1 MKHLVLVDG
10 NSLMFRAYHAT
21 ANNGKKMLQNKKG
34 VYTNALLAF
43 IKMFEKI
50 LQETKGYILV
60 AFDTHKPTKRHQIYD
75 DYKKGRP
82 PTPLELISQI
92 PLIKQY
98 LTLIGVKHHFQDE
111 YEADDIIGT
120 LAKSASLNNIKVLIY
135 SSDQDLLQLVD
146 SQITVCLIKKGLRE
160 IKYYRPQT
168 LLEEYGLKEG
178 QMIDYKSLVGDAS
191 DNIKGVAG
199 IGPKTAQK
207 LLQTYNNLDNLIK
220 CLEQIKPALKT
231 KINNSMA
238 VLNISKQLTTIDTLV
253 PLPFTYLETQMQQA
267 SYNQLKNFYEEM
279 DFRRLAITKYVR
291 FEQEDP
297 MMPPSSAINSN
308 SYHNQNDFGYEII
321 KDDASLNNLMAR
333 ITPSQSWSCYFDF
346 DTITTNNLTSPSS
359 LLGIGFSDGI
369 NNFYLE
375 PNIALNNHLFLTYLK
390 DEHHLK
396 HIFNYHK
403 VQLFLFFQQQQIAGV
418 IFDLLSAI
426 YLLSSLEKLDFIN
439 VVAQI
444 DNLNNTNYCK
454 QLLNKVAQLEESVSL
469 KAFVI
474 AKTKENVYHQLK
486 LQNQLFLF
494 QEIELPLSNLLAN
507 LEYQTIL
514 KQAIPQK
521 MATHVK
527 KSFASKSTPR
537 QNDLF
542 ESFLFQQCYYISGT
556 RFINDLVQK
565 NTSYLFLMPHILLKT
580 LATLGNIQKI
590 KAFFQNVDLQ
600 GSNQDKLRFFGIN
613 ETSIPNNN
621 SDLMHHTSN
630 QTNHDNCD
638 ITFHLSQE
646 LNIAETESQMLVN
659 QYLHVDS
666 EIWAYVKCLLEQINQ
681 NKYLETLL
689 KRKVFFKLPFSPTT
703 KDHGLSI
710 LYFFLQENMLDV
722 HKIVILQSFR
732 YLTKNNGSLGDTK
745 VNYLNF
751 SDDPPITYSFLL
763 KYCQNNMPLVSQ
775 YYNYFL
781 DIKLHLNH
789 NLKKS

>member
-10 NSLMFRAYHAT
+10 NSLIFRAYHAT
-21 ANNGKKMLQNKKG
+21 ANNGKKILQNKKG

-50 LQETKGYILV
+50 LQKTKGYILV

-82 PTPLELISQI
+82 PIPVELIIQI

-168 LLEEYGLKEG
+168 LLEEYGLKEY
-178 QMIDYKSLVGDAS
+178 QMIDYKSLVGDVS

-207 LLQTYNNLDNLIK
+207 LLQTYDNLDNLIK
-220 CLEQIKPALKT
+220 CLEQIKPVLKT
-231 KINNSMA
+231 KINNSM
-238 VLNISKQLTTIDTLV
+238 VILNLSKQLTTIDTLV
-253 PLPFTYLETQMQQA
+253 PLPFTYLETQMQPV

-279 DFRRLAITKYVR
+279 DFRRLAITKYIR

-297 MMPPSSAINSN
+297 MTPPSSTTNSN
-308 SYHNQNDFGYEII
+308 SYHNQDDFRYKII
-321 KDDASLNNLMAR
+321 KDDISLNNLIVW
-333 ITPSQSWSCYFDF
+333 ITPSQIWSCYFDF
-346 DTITTNNLTSPSS
+346 DAITNDNSTSPSS

-369 NNFYLE
+369 NNFYLD
-375 PNIALNNHLFLTYLK
+375 PNIALNNHLFLAYLK
-390 DEHHLK
+390 DENHLK

-403 VQLFLFFQQQQIAGV
+403 VQLFLSFQQQQVAGV

-426 YLLSSLEKLDFIN
+426 YLLFPLEKRDFIN
-439 VVAQI
+439 IVVQI
-444 DNLNNTNYCK
+444 DILNNTNYYK
-454 QLLNKVAQLEESVSL
+454 QLSNKVSQLEESISL

-474 AKTKENVYHQLK
+474 AKTKENVYYQLK

-507 LEYQTIL
+507 LEYQNIL
-514 KQAIPQK
+514 KQVTPKK

-527 KSFASKSTPR
+527 KSSASTSKSK
-537 QNDLF
+537 QNDLL
-542 ESFLFQQCYYISGT
+542 ESFLFQQHYYISGT
-556 RFINDLVQK
+556 RFINDLAQK
-565 NTSYLFLMPHILLKT
+565 KTSYFFLMPYILLKT

-590 KAFFQNVDLQ
+590 KAFFHNVDLQ
-600 GSNQDKLRFFGIN
+600 GLNQDKLRFFGIN
-613 ETSIPNNN
+613 ETSTPNNN
-621 SDLMHHTSN
+621 SDLMNNKIN

-646 LNIAETESQMLVN
+646 LNISETESQMLVN
-659 QYLHVDS
+659 QYLHVDG
-666 EIWAYVKCLLEQINQ
+666 EILAYIKRLLDQINQ
-681 NKYLETLL
+681 NRYLETLL
-689 KRKVFFKLPFSPTT
+689 KRKIFFKSPLLLTT

-722 HKIVILQSFR
+722 HKMIILQSFR
-732 YLTKNNGSLGDTK
+732 CLTKNNSSLGNIK
-745 VNYLNF
+745 VNNLNY
-751 SDDPPITYSFLL
+751 SDDTPITYSFLL

-781 DIKLHLNH
+781 DIKNYI
-789 NLKKS
+789 